1 MTIPDELR
9 SALREFR
16 AVRAR
21 KPLES
26 AEASEFVD
34 WHERMAIALQF
45 LAGHL
50 IHETDRVQAR
60 DAAARHREEA
70 TRIRQSPI

>member
-1 MTIPDELR
+1 MSIPDELR
-9 SALREFR
+9 SALRDFR
-16 AVRAR
+16 AVRSQ
-21 KPLES
+21 KPLKS
-26 AEASEFVD
+26 AEVAEFVD
-34 WHERMAIALQF
+34 WHERMAVALQS

-70 TRIRQSPI
+70 ARFRRPPI